1 MSTKNG
7 ANNPQQKGEILLDIL
22 PLTQHFKNVRDPD
35 YFFESKEHLEALERL
50 RYAIESE
57 EKLAI
62 LTGEIGAGKTFTKT
76 VFKTMLQAE
85 NYRVVDIP
93 DSSGT
98 FNQILYDIICQL
110 KGERFLKGSNYRTN
124 VLKKHF
130 EEELAKTAID
140 EGKYL
145 TIFLD
150 DAQAIG
156 GTNARPSGHKAHL
169 EQIRLLTNIDL
180 QDKNLMT
187 IILIGQPEL
196 RRYVSE
202 LPQLEDRAAP
212 PYHLNAFDF
221 KTTQEYIDFRLL
233 KGGASD
239 IFTIDAVRTILS
251 YSKGLPRRITRMCY
265 VCLYVA
271 GTFELET
278 VDDRIA
284 QIVYD
289 DFRTGNRRW
298 ERDAERELERQP
310 AKVD

>member
-1 MSTKNG
+1 MG
-7 ANNPQQKGEILLDIL
+7 LIELIP
-22 PLTQHFKNVRDPD
+22 HFKNTRDPS

-57 EKLAI
+57 EKLAV

-76 VFKTMLQAE
+76 VFKTMLQGE
-85 NYRVVDIP
+85 DYSVVDIP

-98 FNQILYDIICQL
+98 FNQILYDVICEI
-110 KGERFLKGSNYRTN
+110 KGERFLKSSNYRTN
-124 VLKKHF
+124 VLKKYF
-130 EEELAKTAID
+130 EEELARVAIED
-140 EGKYL
+140 GKYL
-145 TIFLD
+145 VVFLD

-156 GTNARPSGHKAHL
+156 GTNARPSTHKAHL

-212 PYHLNAFDF
+212 PYHLNAFDY
-221 KTTQEYIDFRLL
+221 KTAQDYINFRLS
-233 KGGASD
+233 KGGVSD
-239 IFTIDAVRTILS
+239 IFTPEAVKIVLS
-251 YSKGLPRRITRMCY
+251 HSKGLPRRITRMCY
-265 VCLYVA
+265 VCLYAA
-271 GTFELET
+271 GTFDLES

-289 DFRTGNRRW
+289 DFRSGNRRW
-298 ERDAERELERQP
+298 ERDAERELEGRGIGQQP
-310 AKVD
+310 AEADQAV